1 MPDHSRPELS
11 RALDRM
17 NGAIRPHTRA
27 QYQRQFRLY
36 IAFLL
41 ARGIRVL
48 DGVTS
53 VLLFLEF
60 LAAQSMS
67 SRVICNYISALKHYF
82 LRYSWRAYVLEANV
96 ITNMLRGIKLSVH
109 KPPTPKPLFT
119 LQQLSEISR
128 LCYYFPSP
136 AAFRAAYLVAF
147 FGFFRISNIAPPFRS
162 SFDPTKQL
170 LRSEVLFAH
179 PGCHLPVKW
188 AKNIQ
193 APERALWCKLP
204 SLSDPLLCPVT
215 AIEELLRS
223 VPAPPSGPLF
233 TLLDGTPLS
242 QSALRKRL
250 TSILQVMRLPPISFG
265 FHTFR
270 RSAASIAFN
279 AQVLL
284 QAIQIHGHWRSDAV
298 WSYISANTSQSLQVP
313 LAFQNIVASTLP

>member
-1 MPDHSRPELS
+1 M
-11 RALDRM
+11 
-17 NGAIRPHTRA
+17 
-27 QYQRQFRLY
+27 
-36 IAFLL
+36 
-41 ARGIRVL
+41 
-48 DGVTS
+48 
-53 VLLFLEF
+53 LLFLEF

-96 ITNMLRGIKLSVH
+96 ITNMLRGIKLSVY

-119 LQQLSEISR
+119 LQQLREISR

-136 AAFRAAYLVAF
+136 AAFRAAYLIAF
-147 FGFFRISNIAPPFRS
+147 FGFFRISNIAPPPFRS
-162 SFDPTKQL
+162 SFDPTKHL

-193 APERALWCKLP
+193 APECALWCKLP

-233 TLLDGTPLS
+233 ALLDGTPLS

-270 RSAASIAFN
+270 RSAASIAFD
-279 AQVLL
+279 AQVSL